1 MKDSDTVIYRGY
13 KLQFWGGSWD
23 LYDKNQKYITKCF
36 RYLEDAKAYIDKIDF
51 TEILDVKGNEVKK

>member
-1 MKDSDTVIYRGY
+1 MKDSDTIIYRGY

-36 RYLEDAKAYIDKIDF
+36 RYLEDAKAYIDKI
-51 TEILDVKGNEVKK
+51 EENK

>member
-1 MKDSDTVIYRGY
+1 MNEKDIIFYKGH

-23 LYDKNQKYITKCF
+23 VYDKNQKYIIKCF

>member
-1 MKDSDTVIYRGY
+1 MNEKDIIFYNGH

-23 LYDKNQKYITKCF
+23 LYDKNQKYIIKCF

>member
-23 LYDKNQKYITKCF
+23 VYDKNQKYIIKCF